1 MPKILIVE
9 DQGETRKMLRM
20 ALQKHATQIL
30 EASDGASALQIA
42 KEHKP
47 DVILFDIV
55 MPGDINGFQAC
66 EMVRSSPE
74 LKSSFVILV
83 SGLTEPK
90 DFEEAK
96 RVGAN
101 AYFVKPF
108 RLGKLIELVDNYE
121 KFLNVFVLE
130 DVP

>member
-9 DQGETRKMLRM
+9 DQDETRKMLRM
-20 ALQKHATQIL
+20 ALQKCSAFIL
-30 EASDGASALQIA
+30 EASDGASALRVAEEQ
-42 KEHKP
+42 KP

-66 EMVRSSPE
+66 EMVRASPE
-74 LKSSFVILV
+74 LKDSFVVLV
-83 SGLTEPK
+83 SGQAEEK
-90 DFEEAK
+90 DFAEAQ

-108 RLGKLIELVDNYE
+108 RLGKLIELVNNYE
-121 KFLNVFVLE
+121 KFAGTFVLE
-130 DVP
+130 ALP

>member
-9 DQGETRKMLRM
+9 DQDETRKMLRM
-20 ALQKHATQIL
+20 ALNKHAELIL
-30 EASDGASALQIA
+30 EAADGASALQVA
-42 KEHKP
+42 EEQKP

-66 EMVRSSPE
+66 ELVRASPE
-74 LKSSFVILV
+74 LKNSFVVLV
-83 SGLTEPK
+83 SGRAEEK
-90 DFEEAK
+90 DFAEAQ

-108 RLGKLIELVDNYE
+108 RLGRLTELVDNYE
-121 KFLNVFVLE
+121 KFAGTFVLE
-130 DVP
+130 AFP